1 MTPPDDLVVA
11 VAELATIQ
19 DRSDFQTSD
28 GATGDSGEN
37 RDG

>member
-1 MTPPDDLVVA
+1 MTPPDDLILA
-11 VAELATIQ
+11 VEELATIQ

-28 GATGDSGEN
+28 GAAGDSGEN